1 MREVPQPTQGGPL
14 VDATLLPAIRA
25 AIKANEIGTESPYRL
40 SYARLGVSGA
50 SFGIF
55 QGDTNVNH
63 EARATCSKRCSRTV
77 LMRRHA
83 IESSRR

>member
-1 MREVPQPTQGGPL
+1 
-14 VDATLLPAIRA
+14 
-25 AIKANEIGTESPYRL
+25 L